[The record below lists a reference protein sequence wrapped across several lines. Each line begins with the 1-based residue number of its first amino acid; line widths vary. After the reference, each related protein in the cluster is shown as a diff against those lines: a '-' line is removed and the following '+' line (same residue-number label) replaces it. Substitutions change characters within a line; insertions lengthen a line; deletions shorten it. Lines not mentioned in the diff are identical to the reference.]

1 MLKENLESTIHIYSN
16 HHMIGICPFQFVWI
30 PSLGSESDSRC
41 REMRFIHMI
50 KFAQNFQYY
59 AIYSEKSDRFTQKER
74 WAKNCSPAEAN
85 AIFLGISKA
94 WRLTC
99 NVFHCNELVRGIKP
113 MFLTLSGLCWFGLCF
128 CISLSSNCV
137 SVCHQ
142 IALMSTTHS
151 IFCQNAVDAAL
162 HLPPA

>member
-59 AIYSEKSDRFTQKER
+59 AIYLFWEEWQVCWEGKWE
-74 WAKNCSPAEAN
+74 KNCGPAEAN
-85 AIFLGISKA
+85 AIFWWISKA
-94 WRLTC
+94 WG
-99 NVFHCNELVRGIKP
+99 VFHCNELVRGIKP
-113 MFLTLSGLCWFGLCF
+113 MFLTLPGLCWFGLCF

-151 IFCQNAVDAAL
+151 IFFQNTVDAAL